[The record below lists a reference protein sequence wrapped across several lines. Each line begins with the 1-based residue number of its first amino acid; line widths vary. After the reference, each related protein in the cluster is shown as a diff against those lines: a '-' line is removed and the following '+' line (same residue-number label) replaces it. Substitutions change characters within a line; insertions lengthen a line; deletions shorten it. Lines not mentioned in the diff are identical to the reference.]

1 MAKLN
6 AAQWLDKWSRRL
18 VAASPDISA
27 GVDRTTKDPGQLAA
41 AASKTWVARLADPAV
56 QASWAAN
63 VAKGGAKAN
72 WSAAMKNK
80 AIPRL
85 QAGVTQATQTKT
97 QRITN
102 LLSAVDAAVADA
114 NAHPRGDINA
124 NLVRANTFA
133 QSMHARA
140 PRRTG
145 G

>member
-18 VAASPDISA
+18 NASGPDISA
-27 GVDRTTKDPGQLAA
+27 GVDRTTKDPGALAA
-41 AASKTWVARLADPAV
+41 AAKNIWVQKLSDPNV
-56 QASWAAN
+56 QNSWATN
-63 VAKGGAKAN
+63 VAKVGAAN
-72 WSAAMKNK
+72 WKQAMKDK
-80 AIPRL
+80 GIPRL
-85 QAGVTQATQTKT
+85 TTGTARAVATKGA
-97 QRITN
+97 RITA

-124 NLVRANTFA
+124 NLLRANTFA
-133 QSMHARA
+133 QSMANRA